1 MAISEE
7 AGMWYLLT
15 KTKKECSQMRDVL
28 ENASATRPHG
38 ASIKALLE
46 ALPPALRAH
55 SSECQSCREAAQDLF
70 ATRELLARAA
80 SNAEEPGPWFAGRVM
95 AAIAARKR
103 ELAHPVSAWSV
114 VPRFASRL
122 SWMTAAVLLVGSTW
136 LFERPVSAPTRQ
148 PSAVA
153 AQEYLFEA
161 PQPPMN
167 QDDVLMSMAEK
178 NQ

>member
-1 MAISEE
+1 MSDIEE
-7 AGMWYLLT
+7 TGMWYLLT
-15 KTKKECSQMRDVL
+15 KTKKECSQSQDLL
-28 ENASATRPHG
+28 ENAAATHPHA
-38 ASIKALLE
+38 ASIEVFLE
-46 ALPPALRAH
+46 ALPPARRAH
-55 SSECQSCREAAQDLF
+55 FSECQTCSEAAQDLF
-70 ATRELLARAA
+70 LARELFSGAA

-103 ELAHPVSAWSV
+103 EMALPVSAWSV

-148 PSAVA
+148 VSAVA
-153 AQEYLFEA
+153 APEYLFES

>member
-1 MAISEE
+1 
-7 AGMWYLLT
+7 MWYLLT
-15 KTKKECSQMRDVL
+15 KTKKECSQMRDLL
-28 ENASATRPHG
+28 EDAAATHPHA
-38 ASIKALLE
+38 ASIEVFLE
-46 ALPPALRAH
+46 TLPPARRAH
-55 SSECQSCREAAQDLF
+55 FSECQNCRDAAQDLF
-70 ATRELLARAA
+70 ATQELFRGVA
-80 SNAEEPGPWFAGRVM
+80 SHVEEAGPWFAGRVM

-122 SWMTAAVLLVGSTW
+122 SWLTAAVLLVGSTW

-153 AQEYLFEA
+153 APEYLFES

-178 NQ
+178 NHE